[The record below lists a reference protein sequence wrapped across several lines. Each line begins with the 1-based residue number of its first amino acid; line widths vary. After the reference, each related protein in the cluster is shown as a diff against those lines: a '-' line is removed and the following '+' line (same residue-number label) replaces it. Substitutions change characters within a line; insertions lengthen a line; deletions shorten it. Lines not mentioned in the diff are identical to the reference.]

1 MKYSKERIEELKTYI
16 RKMVVY
22 RDRITCRQVAGAL
35 KIDRN
40 FAAKLLRKVRE
51 ENKYRI
57 ENQLIN
63 RELGKIEMH
72 FSEIIE
78 RQWEIICNNEKKK
91 KEFFG
96 DKPEQDDFGRPIP
109 YKVEYGGYIVSLHT
123 KINAARVIRE
133 TMECLFKMKL
143 EAGVFSKNE
152 VSPAGIPMVNLIQK
166 VQELT
171 GGNVF
176 DWQKNEGLKK
186 YSVGILSKLEIQQGM
201 IPKED

>member
-1 MKYSKERIEELKTYI
+1 MKYSKERIEEIKTYV

-22 RDRITCRQVAGAL
+22 RERITCRQVAGAL

-63 RELGKIEMH
+63 QELGKIEMH

-78 RQWEIICNNEKKK
+78 RQWEIICNSEKKK
-91 KEFFG
+91 KEFFR
-96 DKPEQDDFGRPIP
+96 DKPELDAFGKPMP

-123 KINAARVIRE
+123 KINAARVVRE

-143 EAGVFSKNE
+143 DAGIFSKSDI
-152 VSPAGIPMVNLIQK
+152 VPQGITIASIIGK

-176 DWQKNEGLKK
+176 NWQKNKGLKTYRDDIK
-186 YSVGILSKLEIQQGM
+186 KLDVRSLFLIN
-201 IPKED
+201 